1 MNEMLLD
8 KPEIA
13 TTVFLGGSRLAE
25 FGFRFA
31 LNALVIFLLVRII
44 YYPRHRN
51 KDFLFSFFL
60 FNIINFIICYLLSSA
75 TIKIGFAFGLFAIFS
90 IIRYRSV
97 SVPIREMAYLLTS
110 VTIGILNALSSL
122 DTGLPE
128 LLISNGVL
136 LLLTFVLD
144 RKVTLP
150 HENSQMVIYEKIE
163 LIKPENRNQLI
174 EDLKLRTGLPIHR
187 IEIGRIDL
195 MRDSAKIRIFYLS
208 QESQSSSFDSDG
220 DDD

>member
-1 MNEMLLD
+1 MDFEEPILSTN
-8 KPEIA
+8 
-13 TTVFLGGSRLAE
+13 VYFGGSRLAE

-144 RKVTLP
+144 LKVTLP

>member
-1 MNEMLLD
+1 MDFEEPILSAN
-8 KPEIA
+8 
-13 TTVFLGGSRLAE
+13 VYFGGSRLAE

-31 LNALVIFLLVRII
+31 LNAFVIFLLVRII

-144 RKVTLP
+144 LKVTLP

>member
-1 MNEMLLD
+1 
-8 KPEIA
+8 
-13 TTVFLGGSRLAE
+13 
-25 FGFRFA
+25 
-31 LNALVIFLLVRII
+31 VIFLLVRII

-122 DTGLPE
+122 DSGLPE

-136 LLLTFVLD
+136 LLLTFILD
-144 RKVTLP
+144 RKVSLP
-150 HENSQMVIYEKIE
+150 HENSQVVIYEKIE
-163 LIKPENRNQLI
+163 LIKPENREQLL
-174 EDLKLRTGLPIHR
+174 EDLKQRTGLPIHR

-208 QESQSSSFDSDG
+208 QEIHSSSFDSDR

>member
-1 MNEMLLD
+1 MNFEEPVLS
-8 KPEIA
+8 A
-13 TTVFLGGSRLAE
+13 QVYFGGSRLAE

-75 TIKIGFAFGLFAIFS
+75 TIKIGFAFGLFAIFP

-110 VTIGILNALSSL
+110 VTIGLLNALSSL

-174 EDLKLRTGLPIHR
+174 EDLKTRTGLPIHR